1 MSETTALAIAKEYP
15 QDKFNLLIPVKTMQE
30 LSPLHKL
37 VINEVQIDPSKE
49 SKDTYTQNGELALTK
64 KALMKLMA
72 AANIQIIDSH
82 VIPTQRCNKCI
93 EIARVTR
100 LAPKCSDCSYIDDI
114 AVQVTIAVPEPSGT
128 FRMVRATK
136 ELRMEDERPKYT
148 SDKTFAQFKQFK
160 TEHCESK
167 ALNRALRE
175 GLMIKSTYTLA
186 ELKKPFAVALV
197 MPNMADPDLKKAMI
211 ERYANNASALF
222 GTGVPQLDA
231 GQASMQALP
240 ESNMTIIDPDE
251 PDDVDLDTGEVLDPG
266 QEVIDITPPDDKPDK
281 PETWI
286 NCEGDECG
294 GILESFKDANDNE
307 WPPEKW
313 AEYTKNQTGKIL
325 CVRCFLKWQKEQKA
339 AKEEV
344 EKASKKAGGK

>member
-1 MSETTALAIAKEYP
+1 MSETALAIAKDYP

-37 VINEVQIDPSKE
+37 VINEVQIDPAKE
-49 SKDTYTQNGELALTK
+49 SKDTYPQNGELALTK

-82 VIPTQRCNKCI
+82 TIPTQRCNKCI

-128 FRMVRATK
+128 YRMIRATK
-136 ELRMEDERPKYT
+136 EIRMDDEKPKYT
-148 SDKTFAQFKQFK
+148 SDKAFAQFKQFK

-197 MPNMADPDLKKAMI
+197 MPNMADPDLKKAMV
-211 ERYANNASALF
+211 ERYANNAASLYGGQVA
-222 GTGVPQLDA
+222 QLPS
-231 GQASMQALP
+231 GQAMDALP
-240 ESNMTIIDPDE
+240 PAMTVIP
-251 PDDVDLDTGEVLDPG
+251 PDDDFDPETGEVTAPG
-266 QEVIDITPPDDKPDK
+266 LEVIDVTLEEPEPEPP
-281 PETWI
+281 I
-286 NCEGDECG
+286 MIGCEGEDCG
-294 GILESFKDANDNE
+294 GILEPFVDATGKE
-307 WPPEKW
+307 WNPEAW
-313 AEYTKNQTGKIL
+313 AEETKTRTGRKL
-325 CVRCFLKWQKEQKA
+325 CVACFIKWQKEQKA
-339 AKEEV
+339 IKDAEKAAKKAKE
-344 EKASKKAGGK
+344 GK